1 MISDNGKRQRFSP
14 KVPSY
19 DMSQWGLIL
28 AGGDGTRLRSLTR
41 KIAGDDRPKQFC
53 PVLGRQTLLDQTRR
67 RVAFTVSPDRTLMV
81 LTRPHEAVYAPLLAT
96 QPTRHLV
103 IQPENRGTAP
113 AILYGLLRV
122 AKMGPAD
129 SVAIFPSDH
138 YVSDDEAFMTHVRA
152 AFEAVRIRP
161 ELVVLLGITPEYPE
175 GEYGWIEPAGPILGQ
190 QGGALY
196 RVHRFWE
203 KPLPALAQTL
213 LVRGCLWNSFVMV
226 ARVASLLALIEDA
239 LSDLYHAFLRIWPAL
254 NTPHEREVIQDLY
267 AQLPSTNFSDQV
279 LVTRPEDLAVL
290 RVSGVRWSDLGEPN
304 RVLTTMAQQGIRT
317 DRAVAPTLISA

>member
-1 MISDNGKRQRFSP
+1 MISDNGKSQRFSTR
-14 KVPSY
+14 VPSY
-19 DMSQWGLIL
+19 DTSQWGLIL

-41 KIAGDDRPKQFC
+41 RITGDDRPKQFC

-67 RVAFTVSPDRTLMV
+67 RLAFTISPDRTLMV
-81 LTRPHEAVYAPLLAT
+81 LTRPHEPFYAPLLAT
-96 QPTRHLV
+96 LSSRHLV

-122 AKMGPAD
+122 AKIRPTD

-138 YVSDDEAFMTHVRA
+138 YVSDDEAFMTYVRA

-175 GEYGWIEPAGPILGQ
+175 VEYGWIEPAGPILGQ
-190 QGGALY
+190 RAGTFH

-203 KPLPALAQTL
+203 KPLPALAQAL

-239 LSDLYHAFLRIWPAL
+239 LPDLYHAFLRTWPAL
-254 NTPHEREVIQDLY
+254 NTPREREVIQDLY
-267 AQLPSTNFSDQV
+267 AQLPSSNFSDQV

-290 RVSGVRWSDLGEPN
+290 RVRGVQWSDLGEPN
-304 RVLTTMAQQGIRT
+304 RVLTAMAQQGIRMG
-317 DRAVAPTLISA
+317 RAVAPALISA